1 MCIYIFSFSL
11 ADSVL
16 LEAELQFYHPH
27 SFNFTTCQLYCLL
40 LEVFF
45 FFLLINVHLHVL
57 WRSCWNTDFY
67 TLIMWS
73 NSFPIHMYSFSVIL
87 SYEVEWTCLCVSQCT
102 GAAYPKCHFYASFLL
117 LPFKCDFF
125 QVVLRWSRPAGLRGL
140 NQSVLKGKLSPKL
153 LPPLL
158 VLFCHVL
165 SAPFCFCLIKF
176 LLRLY

>member
-1 MCIYIFSFSL
+1 MRVYVYIYFFFFYSWLSSPRGII
-11 ADSVL
+11 AVL
-16 LEAELQFYHPH
+16 SSP
-27 SFNFTTCQLYCLL
+27 FNFTTCQLYCLL
-40 LEVFF
+40 LEVF

-125 QVVLRWSRPAGLRGL
+125 QVVLRLRWSRPAGLRGL
-140 NQSVLKGKLSPKL
+140 SQSVLKGKLFLQSYCHL
-153 LPPLL
+153 CLCCF
-158 VLFCHVL
+158 VMFYQHLFVF
-165 SAPFCFCLIKF
+165 SW
-176 LLRLY
+176 